1 MTTMVQCSESARL
14 LIDSRLDTID
24 RMLLGRMSRQDRLV
38 IVREVEIQIQELL
51 DQRGRD
57 EATREDVL
65 EVLSRLDP
73 PEAFLPEDAS
83 AELPSPRVAAVSRTS
98 PARAPRNGRSGQ
110 VAGWLGIAAIVV
122 AIAGGASVYPFAV
135 LFESEGMLIVGG
147 LLSITSSVI
156 LAALA
161 IALGVHT
168 RREGAWAITGIAAGL
183 IAILTL
189 AVEVPLVYV
198 ILTR

>member
-14 LIDSRLDTID
+14 LVDSRLDTID
-24 RMLLGRMSRQDRLV
+24 RMLLGRMSRQDRLA

-83 AELPSPRVAAVSRTS
+83 AEHSSTRVAAVSRTS

-122 AIAGGASVYPFAV
+122 AIVGQASVYTFAV
-135 LFESEGMLIVGG
+135 LVQSEITLLVGG
-147 LLSITSSVI
+147 SLSIMSSVI
-156 LAALA
+156 LAALG

-168 RREGAWAITGIAAGL
+168 RREGGWAITGITAGL
-183 IAILTL
+183 MTILAL